1 MLDNITF
8 PPVAL
13 CHYLCYLFCA
23 YRVLFSDQL
32 GTTVAVRL
40 ITTFGDIQVSSPQA
54 REQTTNHTFGVCNRE
69 SVYASVGMQVLI

>member
-1 MLDNITF
+1 MSLFMLFI
-8 PPVAL
+8 L
-13 CHYLCYLFCA
+13 CLSCP
-23 YRVLFSDQL
+23 FSDQL